1 MDVPRALH
9 FMFLDPSWPV
19 KLGVAVLLLTA
30 PGIAATLAAQS
41 LDTGSGIAVFGLAS
55 VISFIGGALLY
66 THYTRIIAMIARDG
80 QDLPL
85 PPPVDAM
92 SMIERA
98 FMQIVF
104 GIVLAITMIPLFCI
118 AACPFGLLAS
128 SIESGGGALASLFA
142 SLLLILT
149 LGVLLI
155 GYGLLGF
162 SRYVV
167 TEDFGGSL
175 NPGNLIRL
183 FRANPGDW
191 LIAALLPAL
200 FSAAVAILRAGIV
213 WTMPSDSVWD
223 DVINTVISTPIT
235 AYTTLIGFHL
245 AGQAYRLASQ
255 FELARPRRDVSP
267 ARNF

>member
-19 KLGVAVLLLTA
+19 KLGVAVLLLTV
-30 PGIAATLAAQS
+30 PGVAATLAAQS
-41 LDTGSGIAVFGLAS
+41 LDTGSGVVVFGLAA
-55 VISFIGGALLY
+55 VVSFVGGALLY
-66 THYTRIIAMIARDG
+66 SHYTRIIAMIAQDG

-85 PPPVDAM
+85 PSAVSAM
-92 SMIERA
+92 EMIERA
-98 FMQIVF
+98 IMQVIY
-104 GIVLAITMIPLFCI
+104 GLVLAITMIPLLCVV
-118 AACPFGLLAS
+118 ACPFGLVAS
-128 SIESGGGALASLFA
+128 SIESGGGALAALIA
-142 SLLLILT
+142 ALLLILT
-149 LGVLLI
+149 LGVVMI

-167 TEDFGGSL
+167 TEDFSGSL

-200 FSAAVAILRAGIV
+200 FSAAVAILREGVLWI
-213 WTMPSDSVWD
+213 MPSDSVWD

-255 FELARPRRDVSP
+255 FESARPSRDASP